1 MADLAGL
8 PITIQRITSYRPTL
22 KLTNGINIYQLDAS
36 YTPISLYA
44 PDYTETAIIIL
55 LCVDS
60 TNTVEMRGSL
70 TLRNGRLIAPA
81 INGSPLTTI
90 TLTKGQAAIL
100 VPGGTWRTQTL
111 DISTL

>member
-22 KLTNGINIYQLDAS
+22 KLENGINIYQLDGSLSEISAYVPS
-36 YTPISLYA
+36 YV
-44 PDYTETAIIIL
+44 ETAVIIL
-55 LCVDS
+55 LCIDA
-60 TNTVEMRGSL
+60 TNTVTVKAKIG
-70 TLRNGRLIAPA
+70 GG
-81 INGSPLTTI
+81 INGSTIATI

-111 DISTL
+111 DISTF